1 MCLKEFRI
9 HTVFQVISTHT
20 KKSEWGW
27 SGWSCGGPTEQVD
40 DAFIIS
46 SEESDRVFKEEHEGC
61 IDDSIRQ
68 LVGIDLKGCSQH
80 THTHAHLSHSFFM
93 AKTELRELRL

>member
-1 MCLKEFRI
+1 MNPKDLGNVEYVRLQPQNNKKNGLKK
-9 HTVFQVISTHT
+9 VGGGHT
-20 KKSEWGW
+20 K
-27 SGWSCGGPTEQVD
+27 QVY

-46 SEESDRVFKEEHEGC
+46 SEESDGVFKEEHEGC

-80 THTHAHLSHSFFM
+80 TNLSHSFFT
-93 AKTELRELRL
+93 AVLLTCKSEACVCKQE